1 MFIIVVFGFKQHSC
15 QERDFSVQKI
25 KTQTFKKANLKAELA
40 FSYEVKKC
48 PAQKVVYWV
57 WLFWRNSEESV
68 SQTQKTK
75 NRSKFSAY
83 CCISLEAVY
92 TTVGRKF
99 RPIFS
104 FLQFTPIFFKILPK

>member
-1 MFIIVVFGFKQHSC
+1 MGF
-15 QERDFSVQKI
+15 
-25 KTQTFKKANLKAELA
+25 A
-40 FSYEVKKC
+40 YEVKKC
-48 PAQKVVYWV
+48 SAQKVVYWV
-57 WLFWRNSEESV
+57 GLFWQNSERYGSKL
-68 SQTQKTK
+68 QKTK
-75 NRSKFSAY
+75 NRPKISAY